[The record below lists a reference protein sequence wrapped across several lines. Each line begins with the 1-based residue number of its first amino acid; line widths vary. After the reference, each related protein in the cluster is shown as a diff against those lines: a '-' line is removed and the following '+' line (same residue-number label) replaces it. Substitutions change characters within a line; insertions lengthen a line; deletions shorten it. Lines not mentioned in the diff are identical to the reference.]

1 MSRNSPKAYLAT
13 IYHIVYQE
21 MVGLFEGIINEA
33 FVLRNYSPGYYS
45 NAYIAFHN
53 IFSIGNN
60 YLRLE
65 IKEIATAEIS
75 LSSIIYLALFPVVFV
90 FELQS

>member
-1 MSRNSPKAYLAT
+1 
-13 IYHIVYQE
+13 

-33 FVLRNYSPGYYS
+33 FVLKNSSNS
-45 NAYIAFHN
+45 NAYFAFYN
-53 IFSIGNN
+53 TFAIGNN
-60 YLRLE
+60 YLCLE

-75 LSSIIYLALFPVVFV
+75 LGSIIYLALFPVVFV

>member
-33 FVLRNYSPGYYS
+33 FVLR
-45 NAYIAFHN
+45 IAFHN
-53 IFSIGNN
+53 ILAIVNN
-60 YLRLE
+60 YLCLE

-75 LSSIIYLALFPVVFV
+75 LGSIIYLALFPVVFV

>member
-1 MSRNSPKAYLAT
+1 
-13 IYHIVYQE
+13 

-33 FVLRNYSPGYYS
+33 FVFENSSTSYSPGYYT
-45 NAYIAFHN
+45 NAYSAFYN
-53 IFSIGNN
+53 IFAVGNN
-60 YLRLE
+60 YLCLE

-75 LSSIIYLALFPVVFV
+75 LGSIIYLALFPVVFV